1 MKTIIRTYFNFIKE
15 DWGLFLEFS
24 MELVQMDPNNKK
36 ISTLAMEVEPFT
48 VTNPKFSKWADK
60 RLDATFGTRPKIS
73 IGMRMSGT

>member
-1 MKTIIRTYFNFIKE
+1 MGFILRIFNGGTIN
-15 DWGLFLEFS
+15 GLKR
-24 MELVQMDPNNKK
+24 KK
-36 ISTLAMEVEPFT
+36 SSVLAMEVEPFT